1 MRDEFYK
8 QLQRI
13 LNWLSDQDVKI
24 LMGDFNTKI
33 GSDNTGYD
41 EVMERHGLGEMNE
54 NSERFADACALKNM
68 VIGGSVFPH
77 KRVHKATWVF
87 PDLITENQIDH
98 VCIAKK
104 FRR

>member
-1 MRDEFYK
+1 
-8 QLQRI
+8 
-13 LNWLSDQDVKI
+13 
-24 LMGDFNTKI
+24 
-33 GSDNTGYD
+33 
-41 EVMERHGLGEMNE
+41 MNE
-54 NSERFADACALKNM
+54 NGERFADACVLNNM
-68 VIGGSVFPH
+68 AIGGSVFPH